1 MRITSED
8 EEQAKFNS
16 VVESLLGQIR
26 TLLQFKGGKQNKHKA
41 RNFAFFPREGTCS
54 QVQTAKGDT
63 VATEI

>member
-41 RNFAFFPREGTCS
+41 RNFAFFSQRRNMFTGTDS
-54 QVQTAKGDT
+54 KG
-63 VATEI
+63 